1 MQVSSLCC
9 VQVGESA
16 CNPQRRY
23 VYYLNVGKRLSA
35 NLRDEQEILFLTK
48 RKQSPT
54 IHIYQGKV
62 LTGDTLNRNA
72 VKGGNFGYGL
82 EPEYPAWVRS
92 AHSSPRTLN

>member
-23 VYYLNVGKRLSA
+23 VYYLNVGKRL
-35 NLRDEQEILFLTK
+35 TK

-72 VKGGNFGYGL
+72 VKGGKFGYGL